1 MVACV
6 EPEKG
11 FFYRINTKPWR
22 PAVELA
28 KADHRFLDHDS
39 YLECGD
45 PMEIDDYL
53 IEEGLQMRGVIGR
66 LSPSVCH
73 EVVTALAAS
82 RTLSPADK
90 QAITAAINAALSS

>member
-1 MVACV
+1 MPLVATLDVIWIFDATISPPGYKMVACV

-45 PMEIDDYL
+45 PMEIDD
-53 IEEGLQMRGVIGR
+53 
-66 LSPSVCH
+66 
-73 EVVTALAAS
+73 
-82 RTLSPADK
+82 
-90 QAITAAINAALSS
+90 